1 MDVWLII
8 VLWLVPSLGAVLL
21 ALAALRRDSRCLDDR
36 EIRRHQAFCNA
47 LTRRDPS

>member
-36 EIRRHQAFCNA
+36 EILRHQAFCNA